1 MRKFLL
7 GFVAGIL
14 TLPVGAFAAACLGA
28 RHWGGPGKTCAI
40 LLRHFGIPGVN
51 TTKECVLS

>member
-14 TLPVGAFAAACLGA
+14 TLPVGFAAACLGA
-28 RHWGGPGKTCAI
+28 RHWGGPGKTCVI
-40 LLRHFGIPGVN
+40 LLRHFGSPGVN